1 MRTLLYLFCCLPGWF
16 AVELSGASLS
26 SPDGNISLNFELRS
40 LGDLDHCPVYEVSYR
55 GERIVKPSRL
65 GLVFA
70 GADALTHDLSVQST
84 QFTEHNGLWKPVYG
98 ERSQVQDHYNQ

>member
-84 QFTEHNGLWKPVYG
+84 QFTEHNGLWKQIG
-98 ERSQVQDHYNQ
+98 RASCRERV